1 MSALPRHAIVP
12 QDGVPDAIEVPAAH
26 GRAAHDPASTQGARD
41 PARPAS
47 TGVRARAAAARDAHG
62 TALVLLGTGVVG
74 SALLRLLAT
83 PAAAGLHLVG
93 VAHSRA
99 QHVNARGL
107 VPLQAARLLDATPS
121 ARGDDTLLAALE
133 ASGAANRIVVDA
145 TASDAV
151 AARHADWLARGHHVV
166 SANKAVLGG
175 SYAAF
180 RDLRRAGASG
190 NAIYGDAATV
200 GAGLP
205 VLSTLRRLRDCG
217 DRLVALEGVF
227 SGTLSWLFNHY
238 DGSRPFSHLVREAR
252 TLGYTE
258 PDPRIDL
265 GGTDVAR
272 KLLILARSAGHAI
285 DTDDVVIESLV
296 PDALSHVDVATFLIR
311 LGEFDGALEARRAR
325 AAAAGRVLRYL
336 ARVDDGGVARVG
348 LAEVEP
354 AHPAARLAGTDNLFA
369 LTTSRYRAQPLV
381 ISGPGAGPEVTAQA
395 LLGDLLAIRGRAAHA

>member
-1 MSALPRHAIVP
+1 MSALPKHAV
-12 QDGVPDAIEVPAAH
+12 VPD
-26 GRAAHDPASTQGARD
+26 GAVQ
-41 PARPAS
+41 P
-47 TGVRARAAAARDAHG
+47 TAAARARHPASSAGEGCD

-93 VAHSRA
+93 VANSRV
-99 QHVNARGL
+99 QHANARGL
-107 VPLQAARLLDATPS
+107 VPLQAARLLEGAPR
-121 ARGDDTLLAALE
+121 ARDDGELLAALA
-133 ASGAANRIVVDA
+133 ASGAARRIVVDA

-151 AARHADWLARGHHVV
+151 AARHAGWLARGLDDV

-175 SYAAF
+175 SYAGF
-180 RDLRRAGASG
+180 RDLRRAGAAG
-190 NAIYGDAATV
+190 NAVYGDAATV

-252 TLGYTE
+252 ALGYTE

-265 GGTDVAR
+265 AGTDVAR

-285 DTDDVVIESLV
+285 DADEVAIESLV
-296 PDALSHVDVATFLIR
+296 PDALREVDVATFLIR
-311 LGEFDGALEARRAR
+311 LGEFDGVLEACRTR

-336 ARVDDGGVARVG
+336 ACICDDGSARVG
-348 LAEVEP
+348 LAAVEP
-354 AHPAARLAGTDNLFA
+354 THPAARLAGTDNLFA

-395 LLGDLLAIRGRAAHA
+395 LLGDLLAISGRNAHV

>member
-1 MSALPRHAIVP
+1 MSALPKHAIA
-12 QDGVPDAIEVPAAH
+12 PDEATQPSHAA
-26 GRAAHDPASTQGARD
+26 A
-41 PARPAS
+41 
-47 TGVRARAAAARDAHG
+47 RARARTSAATDARNA
-62 TALVLLGTGVVG
+62 ALVLLGTGVVG
-74 SALLRLLAT
+74 GALLRLLAT

-93 VAHSRA
+93 IANSRV
-99 QHVNARGL
+99 QHANARGL
-107 VPLQAARLLDATPS
+107 VPLRAARLLDS
-121 ARGDDTLLAALE
+121 ASGPRDDAALIAALE
-133 ASGAANRIVVDA
+133 ASGATQRMVVDA

-151 AARHADWLARGHHVV
+151 AARHADWLARGLHVV

-175 SYAAF
+175 TYAAF
-180 RDLRRAGASG
+180 RDLRRAGATG
-190 NAIYGDAATV
+190 NAVYGDAATV

-252 TLGYTE
+252 ALGYTE

-265 GGTDVAR
+265 AGTDVAR

-285 DTDDVVIESLV
+285 DADEVAIESLV
-296 PDALSHVDVATFLIR
+296 PDALRDVDVATFLIR
-311 LGEFDGALEARRAR
+311 LGEYDGVLEARRAH
-325 AAAAGRVLRYL
+325 AAASGRVLRYL
-336 ARVDDGGVARVG
+336 ARIGDDGVARVG

-354 AHPAARLAGTDNLFA
+354 THPAARLAGTDNLFA

-395 LLGDLLAIRGRAAHA
+395 LLGDLLAIRGRVAHA